1 MSDYFLSR
9 QGKVSETTD
18 SDIYESPAEV
28 LRFEYEI
35 GRNLMTLYNVVGSR
49 EARAC
54 PKLSLVVSSST
65 RWRCQS

>member
-1 MSDYFLSR
+1 MSDYFFSR
-9 QGKVSETTD
+9 QGKGSETTA

-35 GRNLMTLYNVVGSR
+35 GRRVTTLYSIVGSR

-54 PKLSLVVSSST
+54 PKRRLERSSSA
-65 RWRCQS
+65 RRRCQS

>member
-1 MSDYFLSR
+1 MSDYFFSR
-9 QGKVSETTD
+9 QGKGSETTG

-35 GRNLMTLYNVVGSR
+35 GHKLMTLYNIVGSR
-49 EARAC
+49 EACAC
-54 PKLSLVVSSST
+54 PKLGLAVSSST